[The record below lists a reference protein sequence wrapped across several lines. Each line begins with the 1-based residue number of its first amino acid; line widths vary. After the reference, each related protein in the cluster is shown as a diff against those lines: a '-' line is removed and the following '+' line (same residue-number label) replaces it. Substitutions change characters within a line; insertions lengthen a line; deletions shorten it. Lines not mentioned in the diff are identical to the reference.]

1 MQTHAIPHTSLFA
14 GLLGADAFEA
24 LPSPL
29 RRLHLRTGT
38 ARWHGEVEVV
48 RGRSLLARLCGWATR
63 LPPAGTGPIE
73 VEIIVDDGIVG
84 DRLAGDRREQW
95 TRHIAGHAMRSRLR
109 AVDGLLDERLGL
121 VDFRFRLTSVD
132 HDIVWTVAGV
142 RVFGLLPLPAAWFS
156 QVRARESAEGE
167 RYRFEV
173 TAALPLAGPL
183 VHYRGWLE
191 VP

>member
-1 MQTHAIPHTSLFA
+1 MSMHATPHTSPHEALFA
-14 GLLGADAFEA
+14 ALLGADTFDA

-38 ARWHGEVEVV
+38 TCWHGEVEVA
-48 RGRSLLARLCGWATR
+48 RGRSLLSRFCAWATR
-63 LPPAGTGPIE
+63 LPPAGIGPIE
-73 VEIIVDDGIVG
+73 VEIVVDAD
-84 DRLAGDRREQW
+84 REQW
-95 TRHIAGHAMRSRLR
+95 TRHIAGHAMRSRLQAR
-109 AVDGLLDERLGL
+109 DGLLDERLGL

-132 HDIVWTVAGV
+132 RDIVWTVAGV
-142 RVFGLLPLPAAWFS
+142 RVFGLLPLPVAWFS

>member
-1 MQTHAIPHTSLFA
+1 MSMHATSPASLFA
-14 GLLGADAFEA
+14 TLLGADTFDA

-29 RRLHLRTGT
+29 RRLHLRSGT
-38 ARWHGEVEVV
+38 TRWRGEVEVS
-48 RGRSLLARLCGWATR
+48 RGRSLLSRFCAWATR

-73 VEIIVDDGIVG
+73 VEIVAD
-84 DRLAGDRREQW
+84 AGREQW
-95 TRHIAGHAMRSRLR
+95 TRHVAGHAMRSRLQAR
-109 AVDGLLDERLGL
+109 EGLLDERLGL

-132 HDIVWTVAGV
+132 RDIVWTVDGV
-142 RVFGLLPLPAAWFS
+142 RVFGLLPLPASWFS

>member
-1 MQTHAIPHTSLFA
+1 MPTHATPHTSLFA
-14 GLLGADAFEA
+14 SLLGDAFDA

-48 RGRSLLARLCGWATR
+48 RGRSLLALLCGWATR

-73 VEIIVDDGIVG
+73 VEIIADDG
-84 DRLAGDRREQW
+84 REQW

-121 VDFRFRLTSVD
+121 VDFRFRLSSVD
-132 HDIVWTVAGV
+132 HDIVWTVVGV
-142 RVFGLLPLPAAWFS
+142 RVLGLLPLPAAWFS

>member
-1 MQTHAIPHTSLFA
+1 MPMPATSSTPLFA
-14 GLLGADAFEA
+14 GLLGEAFRT
-24 LPSPL
+24 LPPPL
-29 RRLHLRTGT
+29 RRLHERTGT
-38 ARWHGEVEVV
+38 TRWHGEVEVV

-63 LPPAGTGPIE
+63 LPPAGTGPIA
-73 VEIIVDDGIVG
+73 VEIVVD
-84 DRLAGDRREQW
+84 AGREQW
-95 TRHIAGHAMRSRLR
+95 TRHVARHAMRSRLR

-121 VDFRFRLTSVD
+121 VDFRFRLSSVD
-132 HDIVWTVAGV
+132 HDIVWTVVGV
-142 RVFGLLPLPAAWFS
+142 RVFGLLPLPASWFS
-156 QVRARESAEGE
+156 QVRARESADGE